1 MANTAYRMM
10 SLESIIAQ
18 LDRAVYHMYLDFHG
32 PIMVAVVQ
40 ISTIDVSMT
49 GIMDQRVNVKR

>member
-10 SLESIIAQ
+10 SLDSIIAH
-18 LDRAVYHMYLDFHG
+18 LDWSAYHMYLDLHG